1 MNKNDYL
8 RNQEYKN
15 RAILLKIYR
24 KQTRRIQKKL
34 ATALEKGNST
44 TYLES
49 LQADVKQEVK
59 RLERYFKT
67 YAKTQTE
74 ESYVNGAKSIDNQIE
89 QLKFATPVRLSTLI
103 TFGKVNTEAV
113 NVLAQATYE
122 PLGKLAQKI
131 GRNTLEYL
139 GRENFESTQTL
150 IKATGKL
157 IGNDTLRKI
166 GIEGVQDAV
175 FGSESW
181 QQAAKKIRE
190 ELLKEGAL
198 KVPYY
203 DKKGN
208 LYRMAD
214 AKDYAKVVAR
224 TTTANTLREGAKD
237 RIMEVFEDKG
247 DLVEIIGHS
256 VFGEKSPCYKYEE
269 KILSLE
275 GNTSQEIIDKLG
287 NKYAGLLED
296 AEEAGLFHP
305 NCIHS
310 FGISET
316 ILQAY
321 GDLIN

>member
-8 RNQEYKN
+8 RNQELKN

-24 KQTRRIQKKL
+24 KQTKKIQKKL
-34 ATALEKGNST
+34 AEALEKGNST
-44 TYLES
+44 AYLES
-49 LQADVKQEVK
+49 LRADIKQEVK

-67 YAKTQTE
+67 YAVTQTE
-74 ESYVNGAKSIDNQIE
+74 ESYVNGAKSIDNQIN
-89 QLKFATPVRLSTLI
+89 QLKFATPVQLSTLA
-103 TFGKVNTEAV
+103 TFGKVNREAI

-122 PLGKLAQKI
+122 PLGKLAQRI
-131 GRNTLEYL
+131 GRNTLEFL
-139 GRENFESTQTL
+139 SRENFENTEKL
-150 IKATGKL
+150 LKATGKL

-181 QQAAKKIRE
+181 QQSARKIRD

-208 LYRMAD
+208 LYRLVD
-214 AKDYAKVVAR
+214 ANDYSKMVAR

-247 DLVEIIGHS
+247 DLVEIIGIS
-256 VFGEKSPCYKYEE
+256 KFPDSPCIPYQG

-275 GNTSQEIIDKLG
+275 GNTDQSIIDKLG
-287 NKYAGLLED
+287 DKYAGLLAD
-296 AEEAGLFHP
+296 AEEAGLFHC
-305 NCIHS
+305 NCVHS
-310 FGISET
+310 YGVSET
-316 ILQAY
+316 ILAAY
-321 GDLIN
+321 GELV